1 MVQESIFN
9 LISQH
14 DSFAH
19 GRGRGGKAMMPEY
32 TTTYNPDT
40 GLDAALTAPP
50 SSDEIYADEPPQ
62 QHYRAPPTAQRGAP
76 PQQARQHPGR
86 TASGTKGGGMGH
98 FSNAPPEM
106 DAAEVARKR
115 QNAEMRG
122 GAMAAALAPE
132 LTYQMKMQQSLN
144 VKNHAKDHKERI
156 KEQSIINGLVKAQG
170 EQPQTRPAAR
180 KPEFAGSRTAAGGKL
195 DYVER
200 NRSLKQTLDHAA
212 KAPTSTNAKAAPV
225 KYKEA
230 ERPRGQIPKYLLERK
245 IELQVDKMMKEEEER
260 KKHAGPEAMPE
271 EERVATL
278 QELEKQRD
286 AALKELNQIP
296 PSKHQLHANQ
306 VLMRG
311 LEGKLK
317 EIENA
322 IVLFSRKVVYVK

>member
-19 GRGRGGKAMMPEY
+19 GRGRGGKSMMPEH
-32 TTTYNPDT
+32 TSTYNPDT
-40 GLDAALTAPP
+40 GLDSAFTAPP
-50 SSDEIYADEPPQ
+50 SSDEIYSDEAPH
-62 QHYRAPPTAQRGAP
+62 QHYRAPPTAQRGSA
-76 PQQARQHPGR
+76 PQQARQQPAR
-86 TASGTKGGGMGH
+86 VASGARGAPGH
-98 FSNAPPEM
+98 FANAPPEL

-132 LTYQMKMQQSLN
+132 LTYQMKMQQSLS
-144 VKNHAKDHKERI
+144 VKNHAKDHKTRI

-180 KPEFAGSRTAAGGKL
+180 KPEFAGSKSAAGGKL
-195 DYVER
+195 DYVEK
-200 NRSLKQTLDHAA
+200 NRTLKQTLDHAA
-212 KAPTSTNAKAAPV
+212 KAPTSTNAKAAPI

-230 ERPRGQIPKYLLERK
+230 ERPRGQIPKYLVERK

-278 QELEKQRD
+278 RELEKQRD
-286 AALKELNQIP
+286 AALKEMNQIP

-306 VLMRG
+306 VLLRG
-311 LEGKLK
+311 LESKLK

-322 IVLFSRKVVYVK
+322 IVLFSRKVVYIK